1 MCFLPSLFMHHD
13 GVGLLQVDCDHIQD
27 ADWSKSSILDVPM
40 AINSQDPNS
49 CEVCHHL
56 RNDKYGVGP
65 FRFAELEMYSEN
77 DAAHGNE

>member
-1 MCFLPSLFMHHD
+1 MCFLPSLFKHND

-27 ADWSKSSILDVPM
+27 ADWSRSSILDVPM
-40 AINSQDPNS
+40 AINSHDPNN

-56 RNDKYGVGP
+56 RNDKYGGGP
-65 FRFAELEMYSEN
+65 FCFAELEMYSEN